1 MRHVAIVGASLAGVS
16 AAEGLRERGF
26 DGDITL
32 LDAEA
37 SLPYDRPPLSKGA
50 LKGDQ
55 PFEDLLLRPPSWYEE
70 QGVHLRLGQPVRALD
85 TSSRTLHLHG
95 HDELRFD
102 GLVIAT
108 GSAARDLPIPC
119 GDPSG
124 IHRLRTLEDSR
135 RLAPTSFPDAT
146 SWSSEPASS
155 VWRWRRP
162 PACWAST
169 SPSVETATTPLNR
182 VFGDR
187 VGEWIRQLHERNGV
201 DVRCAVSLQEIS
213 ADGRGFT
220 LRFADGLTLP
230 ADVVV
235 TGVGAAPQT
244 AWLDGSGIAVAN
256 GIRCSADL
264 RTSVPDVVAA
274 GDVVQWHNSL
284 FGEEMRIEHWTN
296 AVEQGRHA
304 AGTVLG
310 ERQDYQAVPYFW
322 TDQHDAKIRFVGRA
336 SGADDIVV
344 DEPKPGAFIALF
356 GRGGVLRGAVCVNTP
371 RRLAQYREAI
381 STGTS
386 WEEAAGELS
395 GHRPPALTTRGPGAG
410 QANRRCTS

>member
-85 TSSRTLHLHG
+85 TSSRTLYLHG

-135 RLAPTSFPDAT
+135 RLRADLIPGRHLVVVGAGFIGLEVAAT
-146 SWSSEPASS
+146 ARLLGLD
-155 VWRWRRP
+155 V
-162 PACWAST
+162 T
-169 SPSVETATTPLNR
+169 VVETAATPLNR

-381 STGTS
+381 SAGTS